1 MKRRYQRMEVKKRTD
16 RGRAYWY
23 CRYVEDVPNASG
35 VIEPVQRRHFL
46 GWAEGKDKVKK
57 EDAEIER
64 DKLRARLNAPSVVQ
78 GGAILFGRIAE
89 LWRQN
94 HASAR
99 ANKVAAPTQQKYLFH
114 LDTRILQ
121 KWENYRLGEITTL
134 EIEQWLLSLNKMPR
148 KKKKTKAREATAT
161 ATPDPAPTGPQPQD
175 TGEPVS
181 WNTRNDIRGVMSS
194 IFTKA
199 TDWGYYELRN
209 PVEKVDIGRKTEVYE
224 RRILNEDETACVL
237 AKLPAI
243 YRLIVLT
250 ALSTSTRISEILG
263 LQARHFDA
271 TRGTIAIRQRWYR
284 GDLDVTKT
292 PNSVRDLTLGILVDD
307 YRKLAQGLKPDAYL
321 FTRADGS
328 GKPIWDSTV
337 REELKAAARAAGC
350 DFPGFGMHSFRRANI
365 TWRQEEGATSIEAQ
379 KIAGHSK
386 ATTTMVYTQVQ
397 LDRQRETT
405 LRIQNRLFRTAND
418 ANAEAQAQD
427 HDGAPP
433 AAARPN

>member
-1 MKRRYQRMEVKKRTD
+1 MKRRYQQMEVKKRTD

-23 CRYVEDVPNASG
+23 CRYVEDVPNANG
-35 VIEPVQRRHFL
+35 ILEPVQRRHFL
-46 GWAEGKDKVKK
+46 GWAEGKDKAKK

-64 DKLRARLNAPSVVQ
+64 DKLRARLNAPAVVQ

-89 LWRQN
+89 MWRQN

-114 LDTRILQ
+114 LDTRILP

-148 KKKKTKAREATAT
+148 KKKDKETERVAAAAAAPDGKTTEAA
-161 ATPDPAPTGPQPQD
+161 AI
-175 TGEPVS
+175 GEPVS

-194 IFTKA
+194 IFMKA
-199 TDWGYYELRN
+199 TDWGYYEMRN
-209 PVEKVDIGRKTEVYE
+209 PVEKVDIGRKTDVYE
-224 RRILNEDETACVL
+224 RRILNEDETARVL
-237 AKLPAI
+237 ANLPAVF
-243 YRLIVLT
+243 RLIVLT

-263 LQARHFDA
+263 LQARYFDA

-284 GDLDVTKT
+284 GDLDGTKT

-321 FTRADGS
+321 FTRNDGS

-350 DFPGFGMHSFRRANI
+350 DFLGFGMHSFRRANI

-418 ANAEAQAQD
+418 ANAAEAQD